1 MGITRYQREF
11 LSNFGASYSSQK
23 EIYNVF
29 KAIFNLSNNRI
40 TSIWKSVARE
50 LDEETFNEL
59 CMLIKSGDDNYIK
72 SYKYKIIYKR
82 HEENLEYI
90 LKARHNFLQWSNRIL
105 KIYATKKKR
114 TYKPGCYKSPFQHWL
129 KENQQFIIENHS
141 ILSASEIA
149 ESLGVTPSKI
159 SHARDILYK
168 KELIFKRDRIIPKK
182 ERRRAR
188 KKEVE
193 EQLEYEY
200 QQIIKIVVDSYNK
213 KGNKNEK

>member
-1 MGITRYQREF
+1 M
-11 LSNFGASYSSQK
+11 
-23 EIYNVF
+23 
-29 KAIFNLSNNRI
+29 
-40 TSIWKSVARE
+40 
-50 LDEETFNEL
+50 
-59 CMLIKSGDDNYIK
+59 
-72 SYKYKIIYKR
+72 
-82 HEENLEYI
+82 
-90 LKARHNFLQWSNRIL
+90 

-114 TYKPGCYKSPFQHWL
+114 TYKSECYKSPFQHWL